1 MQPFFHNGL
10 SITARDTNYRNLEIF
25 PMSFGKFLQSL
36 QRIRH
41 DQEIG
46 EIENGKWRV
55 GSGLRT
61 ILLHSILHFP
71 FSILHSL
78 KVFFRNHEVA
88 HSPII

>member
-71 FSILHSL
+71 LT
-78 KVFFRNHEVA
+78 
-88 HSPII
+88 IIY